1 MDSINET
8 QCMHWAQALIDR
20 GGAQSVSLGQQSST
34 SIGGGVAGKPVTATV
49 NITYVRTVDGVE
61 STVPQPPVH
70 FQVLRQ
76 A

>member
-1 MDSINET
+1 
-8 QCMHWAQALIDR
+8 MHALGPGADR
-20 GGAQSVSLGQQSST
+20 PRRRPVALSVSLGQQSST